1 MTGLTFPQRRR
12 LSEAVAAGFK
22 SYAEK
27 YGDRRHVGALTDS
40 EDENRHLVLRCGAE
54 FGVILNGPVES
65 FEDLPRLGEDLFNL
79 IERGCPVLDIIDLMF
94 ACTTGRSPAIPDSLE
109 SIGLQEPSLGLL
121 RQICQLVSEKISD
134 LNQSGA
140 GPIAFLSELLPESS
154 EEDRTRLEHDL
165 RRLPDLIGLFGDLL
179 GIYPPSR
186 VANTDTIAVLRHCE
200 LVFFYML
207 LERFD
212 FGYPTLSYLLKA
224 MREARSLASPSA
236 KYVRNIAPSEVT
248 LSKPS
253 KSEGRSN
260 LRDPLRQS
268 ALQRRLNRFFRDNL
282 KWQFI
287 MQFMVI
293 RYLSD
298 EFSERR
304 ASGAILFS
312 VLKQLETPYHPAA

>member
-1 MTGLTFPQRRR
+1 MKGLTYPQKQR
-12 LSEAVAAGFK
+12 LSEVVAAGFK
-22 SYAEK
+22 TYAEK

-40 EDENRHLVLRCGAE
+40 DDENRKIILSCGAK
-54 FGVILNGPVES
+54 FGVILDGGTDWLA
-65 FEDLPRLGEDLFNL
+65 DLPDLQGDFFNL

-134 LNQSGA
+134 LNRSGA

-154 EEDRTRLEHDL
+154 EGDRTRLEHDFQ
-165 RRLPDLIGLFGDLL
+165 RLPDLIGLFGDLL

-186 VANTDTIAVLRHCE
+186 VANTDAIAVLRHCE

-207 LERFD
+207 LDRFN

-224 MREARSLASPSA
+224 MREARSLVSPSA

-253 KSEGRSN
+253 KSKGRSN

-282 KWQFI
+282 KWQVI

-304 ASGAILFS
+304 ASGAILLS